1 MNRIGAAHSAIS
13 RESVGAMIGLLRM
26 PARRSAW
33 VELGMELASGY
44 PLVPVMLVVVIV
56 FFGADY

>member
-33 VELGMELASGY
+33 VEFGME
-44 PLVPVMLVVVIV
+44 
-56 FFGADY
+56 